1 MSATPQPD
9 ALSKPKQRDLNFSYG
24 AGLLGLGL
32 MDAYAFII
40 PLWAVLIG
48 ASATQVGLLVGARSI
63 LPFLFTIH
71 GGVLMDRY
79 GPRLIMIGSAI
90 VIILMMPLYPLLPWF
105 VPLFVLQVVGG
116 FAATLLWVGAQTTIA
131 QLSRGEATY
140 LGHFSFAARIG
151 TFIAPI
157 ILGLLWDLTTP
168 WVCFI
173 GISVWGGMMLSL
185 TLAIPRP
192 PHIDTAIK
200 PSPPAP
206 AHGTGLRALLP
217 RFSDYRDTFALMAI
231 PAVAVSI
238 AVCFVR
244 SGTSGIQGSIYV
256 VYLNEIALTGTI
268 IGILFASMEAAGGFG
283 SLIAGRVA
291 KHFSPFTML
300 VGTTAAAIVMMAI
313 TPLLGGIVA
322 LLMLAQIAR
331 GIIQGI
337 NLPIMF
343 SVQSK
348 AVPPDRQ
355 GATVALRVTT
365 NRLSVITVPPIM
377 GLIADT
383 YGISESFL
391 IIGTTLLILTGVLW
405 LFTRR
410 IPEAAS
416 T

>member
-1 MSATPQPD
+1 
-9 ALSKPKQRDLNFSYG
+9 
-24 AGLLGLGL
+24 

-48 ASATQVGLLVGARSI
+48 ASATQVGLLVGARSV

-79 GPRLIMIGSAI
+79 GPRPIMIGSAI
-90 VIILMMPLYPLLPWF
+90 VIILMMPLYPMLPWF
-105 VPLFVLQVVGG
+105 VPLFFLQVVGG
-116 FAATLLWVGAQTTIA
+116 LVVTLLWVGAQTSIA
-131 QLSRGEATY
+131 QLSRGETTY

-157 ILGLLWDLTTP
+157 ILGILWDLTTP
-168 WVCFI
+168 WVCFVAI
-173 GISVWGGMMLSL
+173 SGWGIMMLTL
-185 TLAIPRP
+185 TLAIPTP
-192 PHIDTAIK
+192 PHADKTTK
-200 PSPPAP
+200 PSMPP
-206 AHGTGLRALLP
+206 HTQDGGGFRALLP
-217 RFSDYRDTFALMAI
+217 RFSDYRDTLALMVI

-244 SGTSGIQGSIYV
+244 SGTSGIQGSIYM
-256 VYLNEIALTGTI
+256 VYLNEIALTGTL

-291 KHFSPFTML
+291 KYFSPFAML

-322 LLMLAQIAR
+322 LLILAQVAR

-343 SVQSK
+343 SVQSN
-348 AVPPDRQ
+348 AVPPERQ

-391 IIGTTLLILTGVLW
+391 IIGTVLLALTGVVW
-405 LFTRR
+405 LFARR
-410 IPEAAS
+410 IPEAAN

>member
-1 MSATPQPD
+1 MNTTTSSAPP
-9 ALSKPKQRDLNFSYG
+9 SKPRQRDLNFSYG

-48 ASATQVGLLVGARSI
+48 ASATQVGLLVGARSV

-79 GPRLIMIGSAI
+79 GPRPIMIGSAI

-105 VPLFVLQVVGG
+105 VPLFFLQVVGG
-116 FAATLLWVGAQTTIA
+116 LVVTLLWVGAQTSIA
-131 QLSRGEATY
+131 QLSRGETTY

-157 ILGLLWDLTTP
+157 ILGILWDLTTP
-168 WVCFI
+168 WVCFV
-173 GISVWGGMMLSL
+173 GISGWGIMMLAL
-185 TLAIPRP
+185 TLAIPTP
-192 PHIDTAIK
+192 PHADKTAK
-200 PSPPAP
+200 SSMPPQP
-206 AHGTGLRALLP
+206 LGGRLRALLP
-217 RFSDYRDTFALMAI
+217 RFSDYRDTLALMAI
-231 PAVAVSI
+231 PAIAVSI

-268 IGILFASMEAAGGFG
+268 IGILFSSLEAAGGFG

-291 KHFSPFTML
+291 KHFSPFAML

-322 LLMLAQIAR
+322 LLMLAQVAR

-377 GLIADT
+377 GVVADT

-391 IIGTTLLILTGVLW
+391 IIGTTLLALTGALW

-410 IPEAAS
+410 MPEAAN

>member
-1 MSATPQPD
+1 
-9 ALSKPKQRDLNFSYG
+9 
-24 AGLLGLGL
+24 

-48 ASATQVGLLVGARSI
+48 ASATQVGLLVGARSV

-79 GPRLIMIGSAI
+79 GPRPIMIGSAI
-90 VIILMMPLYPLLPWF
+90 VIILMMPLYPMLPWF
-105 VPLFVLQVVGG
+105 VPLFFLQVVGG
-116 FAATLLWVGAQTTIA
+116 MVVTLLWVGAQTSIA
-131 QLSRGEATY
+131 QLSRGETTY

-157 ILGLLWDLTTP
+157 ILGILWDLTTP
-168 WVCFI
+168 WVCFV
-173 GISVWGGMMLSL
+173 GISGWGIMMLAL
-185 TLAIPRP
+185 TLAIPTP
-192 PHIDTAIK
+192 PHADKATK
-200 PSPPAP
+200 SSTPPHP
-206 AHGTGLRALLP
+206 QGGGLRALLP
-217 RFSDYRDTFALMAI
+217 RFSDYRDTLALMVI

-256 VYLNEIALTGTI
+256 VYLNEIALTGTL

-291 KHFSPFTML
+291 KYFSPFAML

-322 LLMLAQIAR
+322 LLILAQVAR

-337 NLPIMF
+337 TLPIMF

-348 AVPPDRQ
+348 AVPVDRQ

-391 IIGTTLLILTGVLW
+391 IIGSVLLALTGVVW
-405 LFTRR
+405 LFARR
-410 IPEAAS
+410 IPEAAN

>member
-1 MSATPQPD
+1 M
-9 ALSKPKQRDLNFSYG
+9 
-24 AGLLGLGL
+24 
-32 MDAYAFII
+32 
-40 PLWAVLIG
+40 
-48 ASATQVGLLVGARSI
+48 
-63 LPFLFTIH
+63 
-71 GGVLMDRY
+71 
-79 GPRLIMIGSAI
+79 
-90 VIILMMPLYPLLPWF
+90 YPLLPWF
-105 VPLFVLQVVGG
+105 VPLFFLQVVGG
-116 FAATLLWVGAQTTIA
+116 LVVTLLWVGAQTSIA
-131 QLSRGEATY
+131 QLSRGETIY

-157 ILGLLWDLTTP
+157 ILGILWDLTTP
-168 WVCFI
+168 WVCFV
-173 GISVWGGMMLSL
+173 GISGWGIMMLALAL
-185 TLAIPRP
+185 TLAIPTP
-192 PHIDTAIK
+192 PHADKTAK
-200 PSPPAP
+200 SSMPPQP
-206 AHGTGLRALLP
+206 LGGRLRALLP
-217 RFSDYRDTFALMAI
+217 RFSDYRDTLALMAI
-231 PAVAVSI
+231 PAIAVSI

-268 IGILFASMEAAGGFG
+268 IGILFSSLEAAGGFG

-291 KHFSPFTML
+291 KHFSPFAML

-322 LLMLAQIAR
+322 LLMLAQVAR

-377 GLIADT
+377 GVVADT

-391 IIGTTLLILTGVLW
+391 IIGTTLLALTGALW

-410 IPEAAS
+410 MPEAAN

>member
-1 MSATPQPD
+1 
-9 ALSKPKQRDLNFSYG
+9 
-24 AGLLGLGL
+24 

-48 ASATQVGLLVGARSI
+48 ASATQVGLLVGARSV

-79 GPRLIMIGSAI
+79 GPRPIMIGSAI
-90 VIILMMPLYPLLPWF
+90 VIILMMPLYPMLPWF
-105 VPLFVLQVVGG
+105 VPLFFLQVVGG
-116 FAATLLWVGAQTTIA
+116 MVVTLLWVGAQTSIA
-131 QLSRGEATY
+131 QLSRGETTY

-157 ILGLLWDLTTP
+157 ILGILWDLTTP
-168 WVCFI
+168 WVCFV
-173 GISVWGGMMLSL
+173 GISGWGIMMLAL
-185 TLAIPRP
+185 TLAIPTP
-192 PHIDTAIK
+192 PHADKATK
-200 PSPPAP
+200 SSTPPHP
-206 AHGTGLRALLP
+206 QGGGLRALLP
-217 RFSDYRDTFALMAI
+217 RFSDYRDTLALMVI

-256 VYLNEIALTGTI
+256 VYLNEIALTGTL

-291 KHFSPFTML
+291 KYFSPFAML

-322 LLMLAQIAR
+322 LLILAQVAR

-348 AVPPDRQ
+348 AVPVDRQ

-391 IIGTTLLILTGVLW
+391 IIGSVLLALTGVVW
-405 LFTRR
+405 LFARR
-410 IPEAAS
+410 IPEAAN